1 MGKGSAAAAFAAA
14 LLVASGAPAGSAGYV
29 LLPESDGRPVQA
41 SDLAGKTIC
50 WDMGVVARYGR
61 DGRFANSRGAETRW
75 RVTEPG
81 VIQIGQGYR
90 QVVVLPNGQF
100 RVHVAKRKF
109 NTYHFGDV
117 CQKPVA
123 EGEADR

>member
-1 MGKGSAAAAFAAA
+1 MGRGLAAAAFAAS
-14 LLVASGAPAGSAGYV
+14 LILASEASEASQGYV
-29 LLPESDGRPVQA
+29 LLPDSDGRPVQA

-61 DGRFANSRGAETRW
+61 DGRFENSNGADTRW
-75 RVTEPG
+75 QVSEPG
-81 VIQIGQGYR
+81 VIQIGNGYR

-100 RVHVAKRKF
+100 RLHVMKRKY

-117 CQKPVA
+117 CQKPVD
-123 EGEADR
+123 EGEANR